1 MQGCTTNYAR
11 KQCCWELL
19 AAGLPEADLQHL
31 IDQKILPM
39 MRDLRKT
46 VMAVIFAAA
55 ISIFVPALAHADTAK
70 RLILKDGS
78 YQSVVKY
85 EIKGDRVRYLSAE
98 RYEWEELPK
107 DMVDW
112 PATEKWEKDRAA
124 GNAEVKAASED
135 MEAIRKEEEARSPLV
150 APGLNLP
157 PQGGVYLLD
166 DYRGQKQLDELV
178 QNGAEIN
185 KNMGRNVLRAA
196 INPIAS
202 SKQSIE
208 LKGARARVQA
218 HEGTPVIYLSVD
230 TDSDSNARTDAP
242 ALTKRFRVVR
252 AERKKDNRVVGN
264 LKIALTGSV
273 KQEQAFVET
282 NVTEMPGG
290 WLKIVPTQPL
300 APGEYAMVE
309 MLSPREINLYV
320 WDFGVDPNAPEN
332 PSAWKP
338 TPVSTETGTKQTPV
352 LQQSRPR

>member
-1 MQGCTTNYAR
+1 
-11 KQCCWELL
+11 
-19 AAGLPEADLQHL
+19 
-31 IDQKILPM
+31 
-39 MRDLRKT
+39 MRRVRQI
-46 VMAVIFAAA
+46 VMAVMLTAVMSFLL
-55 ISIFVPALAHADTAK
+55 PALAHAEPAK

-78 YQSVVKY
+78 YQSVVRY

-107 DMVDW
+107 NMVDW
-112 PATEKWEKDRAA
+112 PATEKWEKDRSA
-124 GNAEVKAASED
+124 GNAEVKAASDE
-135 MEAIRKEEEARSPLV
+135 MEAIRKEEEAKSPLV

-166 DYRGQKQLDELV
+166 DFHGQKQLDELV

-208 LKGARARVQA
+208 LKGPKARIQA
-218 HEGTPVIYLSVD
+218 HDGTPVIYLSVD
-230 TDSDSNARTDAP
+230 TDEDSNGHVSDAP
-242 ALTKRFRVVR
+242 ALTKRFRIVR
-252 AERKKDNRVVGN
+252 AERKKDNRIVGN
-264 LKIALTGSV
+264 LKIAITGSV
-273 KQEQAFVET
+273 KQEQAFVDT

-290 WLKIVPTQPL
+290 WLKIVPAQPL

-338 TPVSTETGTKQTPV
+338 TPVNTETGTKQTPV
-352 LQQSRPR
+352 LQQGRPK